1 MEKRL
6 IILSG
11 PSCVGKGP
19 LTAAV
24 KKFRPEIN
32 FIKLAVIKSKQ
43 SRNLMPRPDEQE
55 VWDNPSCWQS
65 EEQIK
70 ALKDNDRY
78 IVFNCYGFSQ
88 AVDLDMII
96 NSPQQIILMEMYY
109 SIVPQLLGSQ
119 RLKNINIETVFLSP
133 ISKQE
138 IEFFNSCRIDVD
150 TAIKSLMA
158 AKQYQRAIFHKR
170 KIDRDFLQDIKTR
183 IEDSVCEI
191 ESAKNFKYVIVN
203 HDGEGCP
210 NWNRLPDGTFTAP
223 PVGDAKLAIE
233 SLADILIGKK
243 SKKSEL

>member
-1 MEKRL
+1 MKKRL
-6 IILSG
+6 ILLSG

-24 KKFRPEIN
+24 KKFRPNIK
-32 FIKLAVIKSKQ
+32 FTKLAVIKSKQ
-43 SRNLMPRPDEQE
+43 SRNHIPRPDEQG
-55 VWDNPSCWQS
+55 VWDNPNCWQT

-78 IVFNCYGFSQ
+78 IVGNCYDFSQ
-88 AVDLDMII
+88 AVDLDMIV
-96 NSPQQIILMEMYY
+96 NSSEQTILMEMYY
-109 SIVPQLLGSQ
+109 ALVPQLLGSQ
-119 RLKNINIETVFLSP
+119 RLKNIKIETVFLSP

-138 IEFFNSCRIDVD
+138 IEFFNSCGIDINS
-150 TAIKSLMA
+150 AIKSLMA
-158 AKQYQRAIFHKR
+158 AKQYQRAVFHKR
-170 KIDRDFLQDIKTR
+170 NIDRDFLQDIKTR
-183 IEDSVCEI
+183 IDDAVCEI

-203 HDGEGCP
+203 HDGEGSP
-210 NWNRLPDGTFTAP
+210 NWNRLADGTFTAP